1 MMSKALTPQWS
12 STPQSFSAAH
22 SLMVAGPS
30 ELVVEGLSLGAGQ
43 PLLGRHSTDKHL
55 GWDDAVGLHA
65 GQGLLD
71 SFATLAKSTIGSG
84 ILGLPFV
91 LSRCGMV
98 PFLGSIVVFAALN
111 SYTIMLLVWSFE
123 AVRLGYPGF
132 HVLEFDYPELGQCAY
147 GVAGKWAVLIINGI
161 DLWGTL
167 VAYFVVIADV
177 VCPVMRFELDQAIQ
191 SHSCGTLSDG
201 RWWCSPVSLL
211 ARREVVIVLS
221 MLAVWPVCSQR
232 HIRSVALSSH
242 LGLLTMLT
250 FVLFVGLRCFET
262 NFFAH
267 LEIAPLWPA
276 DFSEVIISLPVMAF
290 AFSAQFNT
298 FVIYAALKQRTPKRM
313 KLVAHGS
320 MNFAGAVY
328 AILAVLAVVLFAG
341 QVIEPNIISNFALR
355 DFGFDVVRSLFGISI
370 ALTIPTA
377 CFEVVELCVRVFLP
391 EGARPNFVQRVVLA
405 AGILGSAAVVALV
418 MPSLTAVLGLVGA
431 TATTTMSFVF
441 PPAFYLKVHGV
452 TMSIANVGPDQ
463 SYPSRHAAWVMLAVG
478 AVCVP
483 LFTFFTAFY

>member
-167 VAYFVVIADV
+167 VAYLVVIADV

-211 ARREVVIVLS
+211 ARREVVIVLA
-221 MLAVWPVCSQR
+221 MLAIWPVCSQS
-232 HIRSVALSSH
+232 HIRSVAISSH
-242 LGLLTMLT
+242 LGLLTMVT
-250 FVLFVGLRCFET
+250 FVVYIGLSSFRT

-267 LEIAPLWPA
+267 LQGASLWPEEIGN
-276 DFSEVIISLPVMAF
+276 FIISIPVLAF

-313 KLVAHGS
+313 QLVTQGS

-355 DFGFDVVRSLFGISI
+355 DFGFDVVRSLFGVSI
-370 ALTIPTA
+370 ALTIPTI

-391 EGARPNFVQRVVLA
+391 VGERPSFTQRVVMA
-405 AGILGSAAVVALV
+405 GGILGVAAVVAMA
-418 MPSLTAVLGLVGA
+418 MPSLTAVLGLVGS
-431 TATTTMSFVF
+431 TTTSTVSFVF
-441 PPAFYLKVHGV
+441 PPLFYLKVNQV
-452 TMSIANVGPDQ
+452 TMSIANVGPDK
-463 SYPSRHAAWVMLAVG
+463 SYPSRYGAWLMLVVG
-478 AVCVP
+478 LSCVP
-483 LFTFFTAFY
+483 VFTLFTAFY